1 MVLNIS
7 KNVAWLENCLP
18 EVLRISCLEVGL
30 GHQDFFE
37 VLRVILNMRQGKRE
51 STGGDAS
58 GFLPVGKLWA

>member
-37 VLRVILNMRQGKRE
+37 VLRVILNKRQHE